1 MLQKIKNKEKKY
13 MAEDKV
19 FMDTNVFTGIVNDIR
34 NAADSLILSEEPLSK
49 TSALETFAAGREIIE
64 TLEQVYKNS
73 DVYRYEA
80 SQALP
85 KGLLTLR
92 DSMINVD
99 RAASESI
106 NAEGGIG
113 GNKR

>member
-1 MLQKIKNKEKKY
+1 

-19 FMDTNVFTGIVNDIR
+19 FMDTGVFTGIVNDIKS
-34 NAADSLILSEEPLSK
+34 AGEGLVLSEEPQADL
-49 TSALETFAAGREIIE
+49 SALETLSVGREIIE
-64 TLEQVYKNS
+64 TLEQVYKNT
-73 DVYRYEA
+73 DVYRLEV
-80 SQALP
+80 SQSLP

-99 RAASESI
+99 KAVSESLSV
-106 NAEGGIG
+106 EGRIG